1 MQPERKNEWDC
12 FRLNDTQNQDYN
24 AGALTGVRRLLQVLE
39 SYKLIALE

>member
-1 MQPERKNEWDC
+1 MQPERKSEWDC

-24 AGALTGVRRLLQVLE
+24 AGALTGGRRLLQVLE